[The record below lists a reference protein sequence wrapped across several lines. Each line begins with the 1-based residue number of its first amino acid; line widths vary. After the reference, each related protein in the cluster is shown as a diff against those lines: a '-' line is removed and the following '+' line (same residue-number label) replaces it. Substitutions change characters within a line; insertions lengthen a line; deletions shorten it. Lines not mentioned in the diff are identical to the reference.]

1 MKSYEKVVEKFKKKT
16 YGVRKRICFF
26 PSISLSYK
34 RYLPVQAFP
43 QVSSPMHHYT
53 GYSEILVAYISANFR
68 SPQWTYLWHSC
79 PDHIFRQGRQ
89 WQAGF
94 FFVLGSCFETFY
106 PVYVL
111 FPFYWLKQECMQ
123 WLWLPVSIL
132 QTDKDGQIHFKEL
145 LSSAFN
151 TWTSKKEKK
160 KTLIKSMWN
169 THWFVHQPVSV
180 LFFFVF
186 HL

>member
-1 MKSYEKVVEKFKKKT
+1 
-16 YGVRKRICFF
+16 
-26 PSISLSYK
+26 
-34 RYLPVQAFP
+34 
-43 QVSSPMHHYT
+43 MHHYT

-160 KTLIKSMWN
+160 KKHLSNLCETLTGLCIN
-169 THWFVHQPVSV
+169 QYQYFFF
-180 LFFFVF
+180 LFFIFRKNKKVFSVQVPRSQLFCRFVLLIPWLRNF
-186 HL
+186 